1 MFKRASLRGERGPK
15 RWQSFLP
22 AAKRPPA
29 SAQPAAGKRELDG
42 ERLYQ
47 AMAYVHR
54 TQLSELALGEVPP
67 LQSSDGLFG
76 LHALFGNQTLQSTLA
91 RGQSTAKRT
100 ERACAC
106 GGSCAECS
114 HETEASPEN
123 SLVQRFLH
131 EITGINVNRRPL
143 QGQQEEDE
151 LLVRPMPLH
160 SDCGPSC
167 SFQDW
172 MKPHRSGQS
181 DELVHQGAATVVCD
195 GAGDYRVDMG
205 GWATAKCGLPDCI
218 RRHEE
223 SHATD
228 LRARYPDG
236 CKNADGT
243 PKPAG
248 TPHPTTGDDY
258 GAWLKQTECKAYSV
272 EIPCEEELLRN
283 ASAECKPVIQ
293 PVLDDSKSQKRS
305 YCGGC

>member
-22 AAKRPPA
+22 GAKRPHA
-29 SAQPAAGKRELDG
+29 SAQVAVGKRDLEG
-42 ERLYQ
+42 KPVQQ
-47 AMAYVHR
+47 ALAYAHR
-54 TQLSELALGEVPP
+54 RQLSELALGEVP
-67 LQSSDGLFG
+67 LLHASDGLFG
-76 LHALFGNQTLQSTLA
+76 LHAVFGNQALQSTLG
-91 RGQSTAKRT
+91 RGQTSAKQT
-100 ERACAC
+100 ERGCAC
-106 GGSCAECS
+106 GGSCAKCT
-114 HETEASPEN
+114 HENEASSDN

-131 EITGINVNRRPL
+131 EITGGNVRRRPL
-143 QGQQEEDE
+143 QGEQEEDE
-151 LLVRPMPLH
+151 VLVRPLQ
-160 SDCGPSC
+160 SACGPSC

-172 MKPHRSGQS
+172 MKPHRSEGS
-181 DELVHQGAATVVCD
+181 DELVHQGAATVVCN
-195 GAGDYRVDMG
+195 GSGDYRVDMG
-205 GWATAKCGLPDCI
+205 GWATAKCGIPDCI

-243 PKPAG
+243 PKPDG

-258 GAWLKQTECKAYSV
+258 ASWLKQTECKAYSV
-272 EIPCEEELLRN
+272 EIPCEEALLEN

-293 PVLDDSKSQKRS
+293 PVLDDSKSQKQS